1 MFATDGPPPRGPSSF
16 SAVCGGVLCCAA
28 MMTRF
33 HFAALCT
40 LLALGAGAACGGDDD
55 PAADAN
61 TTPDARPPRGT
72 MSLSWTVTEGGNPA
86 TCPDVGASQ
95 VVIEFVR
102 QGEGAGNADSFNCTA
117 GSAMTIEIGVGTY
130 DVDVDL
136 VDASLASLLDAK
148 VMQNGVEVT
157 ENNDT
162 ALDDIVFEL

>member
-1 MFATDGPPPRGPSSF
+1 
-16 SAVCGGVLCCAA
+16 

-33 HFAALCT
+33 HYAVLG
-40 LLALGAGAACGGDDD
+40 LVLVVGAGACGGDDA

-72 MSLSWTVTEGGNPA
+72 LSLSWTITEGGDPA

-117 GSAMTIEIGVGTY
+117 GSAMTIEISVGTY

-136 VDASLASLLDAK
+136 V
-148 VMQNGVEVT
+148 
-157 ENNDT
+157 
-162 ALDDIVFEL
+162 

>member
-1 MFATDGPPPRGPSSF
+1 MG
-16 SAVCGGVLCCAA
+16 L
-28 MMTRF
+28 
-33 HFAALCT
+33 
-40 LLALGAGAACGGDDD
+40 LLAVGVGGACGGDDA

-72 MSLSWTVTEGGNPA
+72 MSLSWSITEGGNPA

-117 GSAMTIEIGVGTY
+117 GSAMTIEISVGTY

-136 VDASLASLLDAK
+136 VDASLQSLLDAK
-148 VMQNGVEVT
+148 LMVNGVEVT

-162 ALDDIVFEL
+162 ELDAIVFEL